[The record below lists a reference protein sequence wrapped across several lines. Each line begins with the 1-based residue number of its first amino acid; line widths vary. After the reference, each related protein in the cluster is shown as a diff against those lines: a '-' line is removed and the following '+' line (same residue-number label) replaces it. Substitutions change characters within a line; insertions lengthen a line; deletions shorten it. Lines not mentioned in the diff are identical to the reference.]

1 MGVTCGDRLVL
12 KSPKEAIDPKRMRN
26 KLQFINDLNENKQES
41 NSAMIFT
48 RAVIHPSMRTTL
60 YTLTTNNIAT
70 VTDDDNEP
78 VFYVGAQCKSF
89 QRIFLS
95 WRGFE
100 QSSEPHYFC
109 NGRRKRRR
117 RTNRFPF
124 E

>member
-1 MGVTCGDRLVL
+1 MGIGF
-12 KSPKEAIDPKRMRN
+12 KISKEKAIDPKRMRN

-48 RAVIHPSMRTTL
+48 RAVIHPSMRTL

-70 VTDDDNEP
+70 VTENDDEP

-100 QSSEPHYFC
+100 RSSEPHYFC
-109 NGRRKRRR
+109 NGGRKRRR
-117 RTNRFPF
+117 TKRFPF